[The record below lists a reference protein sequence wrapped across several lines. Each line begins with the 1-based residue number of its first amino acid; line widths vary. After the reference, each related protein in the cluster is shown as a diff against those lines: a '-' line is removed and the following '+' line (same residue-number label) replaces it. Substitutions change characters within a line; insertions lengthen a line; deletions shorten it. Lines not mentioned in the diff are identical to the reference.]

1 MRLPLIDPR
10 DALALIGRGP
20 ALVETALTLVP
31 RAAALLDAAEI
42 LLDRVDGL
50 VDRME
55 TTRLN
60 ADDEIAKIDATNTKA
75 DESIGRIDH
84 TITQAD
90 ALVIR
95 GAGLVASIE
104 PTVDRGLRMF
114 DAFAPIIERLQPIAD
129 RLSRTVDPD
138 EVEAIVQLLDHL
150 PELVE
155 RIETDVLPMMVTLRS
170 VGPDV
175 HDLLDITREL
185 NAMLGKLP
193 GMGRVKKRIDEQQEH
208 NAVAGDADR

>member
-1 MRLPLIDPR
+1 MLIPRPVASLADLGRRVIVDVAGILPRTTMLLTQAEFLIIR
-10 DALALIGRGP
+10 VNQ
-20 ALVETALTLVP
+20 LVDSIEVT
-31 RAAALLDAAEI
+31 RSAADAEI
-42 LLDRVDGL
+42 LR
-50 VDRME
+50 
-55 TTRLN
+55 
-60 ADDEIAKIDATNTKA
+60 IDATN
-75 DESIGRIDH
+75 
-84 TITQAD
+84 TQAD

-104 PTVDRGLRMF
+104 PTIDRGLRMF
-114 DAFAPIIERLQPIAD
+114 DEFAPILDRLKPIAD
-129 RLSRTVDPD
+129 RLSRTIDPD

-150 PELVE
+150 PDLVD

-193 GMGRVKKRIDEQQEH
+193 GMGRVRKRIDEQQEI
-208 NAVAGDADR
+208 DAAQDGAQR